1 MEKVGR
7 RTHRKCFKILN
18 LSHEYD
24 LIKVS
29 FELHVPGWRHMS
41 NQQGG
46 MMKDNYQRYERCLQ
60 YYITKI
66 IIRVSKIINYLFK
79 FICVTRFTSKTH
91 LCFILIC
98 LKYPILIEKTPLGA
112 MGHHQPGLLMP
123 APKGFPT
130 CPGPGRAP
138 SPRPSDPERP
148 QQGQA
153 PLDAPIPL
161 TTLLLAGV
169 WTGGLTGLFI
179 IHHLIFKLI
188 LTVQQMYVI
197 IQQC

>member
-1 MEKVGR
+1 MRSYHEGNTGREAKKTVEQISKSDMEKVGR

-24 LIKVS
+24 LINVS
-29 FELHVPGWRHMS
+29 FELHVPGWRHNMS

-123 APKGFPT
+123 AP
-130 CPGPGRAP
+130 RA
-138 SPRPSDPERP
+138 SPPAQAQDVL
-148 QQGQA
+148 QA
-153 PLDAPIPL
+153 PGHQTQKGHSRDRPHWMPPYL
-161 TTLLLAGV
+161 
-169 WTGGLTGLFI
+169 
-179 IHHLIFKLI
+179 
-188 LTVQQMYVI
+188 
-197 IQQC
+197 